1 MSRANPTG
9 AEQTPNH
16 IVVEHLVK
24 RFQDKAV
31 VDDLSLEI
39 KQGELFVLVGPSGCG
54 KTTTLRL
61 LAGLEPATS
70 GRILFGERLVNE
82 IRPMERNVAMV
93 FQDYAIFPHM
103 TVFEN
108 IAYGLRSRHAP
119 RALIRERVP
128 AAAGMFRIDH
138 LLKRKPRQLSG
149 GERQRVA
156 LARCVVRDA
165 NLYLFDEPLANLDAQ
180 LRYQARE
187 DILLVHR
194 EKGQPGVYVTHDQSE
209 AMALGDRIG
218 VMNNGKIQQIG
229 TGTELYEHP
238 KNEFV
243 AFFIGTP
250 SINLFG
256 VEVQLSGE
264 GLSLVHPA
272 FTLAL
277 PPELH
282 EHVRPYASKQVNLG
296 IRPENLQSPRN
307 AGFPVDEGNTLR
319 GVVNV
324 IEPTSTGCTVYLNT
338 QEESPRDFVVTF
350 KSRLPGSYIGR
361 EVLLAVN
368 TRKIHLFDQ
377 ETGRSLLYS

>member
-1 MSRANPTG
+1 MSTA
-9 AEQTPNH
+9 NH
-16 IVVEHLVK
+16 IVAEHLVK
-24 RFQDKAV
+24 RFQEKTV

-39 KQGELFVLVGPSGCG
+39 GQGELLVLVGPSGCG

-61 LAGLEPATS
+61 LAGLEPVTS
-70 GRILFGERLVNE
+70 GRILFGERVINDV
-82 IRPMERNVAMV
+82 RPRDRNVSMV
-93 FQDYAIFPHM
+93 FQDYAIFPHL

-119 RALIRERVP
+119 REQIRQRVP
-128 AAAGMFRIDH
+128 EAAQMFRIDH

-165 NLYLFDEPLANLDAQ
+165 SFYLFDEPLANLDAQ
-180 LRYQARE
+180 LRHQARE
-187 DILLVHR
+187 DILLLHR
-194 EKGQPGVYVTHDQSE
+194 AKGQPGIYVTHDQSE

-218 VMNNGKIQQIG
+218 VMNDGKIQQIG
-229 TGTELYEHP
+229 TGSELYEHP
-238 KNEFV
+238 RSQFV

-250 SINLFG
+250 SINLFE
-256 VEVQLSGE
+256 VEVQARADDYF
-264 GLSLVHPA
+264 LVHPA

-277 PPELH
+277 PGEFQAK
-282 EHVRPYASKQVNLG
+282 VQAYAGKTVNLG
-296 IRPENLQSPRN
+296 IRPENLQSPRS

-324 IEPTSTGCTVYLNT
+324 IEPATTGCTVYLST
-338 QEESPRDFVVTF
+338 LEETPRDFVATF
-350 KSRLPGSYIGR
+350 KSRLPVSYIGK
-361 EVLLAVN
+361 EVPLAVN

-377 ETGRSLLYS
+377 ESGRALLY